1 MTTKLEIVKKKARE
15 LGYNTVRKSTRK
27 NKKYMIEVEDE
38 ETKKSKLVHFG
49 STGYKDFLDHGD
61 EKLRKYYRARHA
73 GIRLKDGSPAYMKRG
88 SPAFFSYYI
97 LW

>member
-1 MTTKLEIVKKKARE
+1 MSTKLEIVKKKARA
-15 LGYNTVRKSTRK
+15 LGYDTVKKSTRK
-27 NKKYMIEVEDE
+27 AKKYMIKVIDDD
-38 ETKKSKLVHFG
+38 TKKSTWVHFG
-49 STGYKDFLDHGD
+49 AKNYKDFLDHKN
-61 EKLRKYYRARHA
+61 EKLRKYYRKRHQ

>member
-1 MTTKLEIVKKKARE
+1 MSLKFEIVKKKARE
-15 LGYNTVRKSTRK
+15 LGYDNVKKSTRK

-38 ETKKSKLVHFG
+38 ETKEKKWIHFG
-49 STGYKDFLDHGD
+49 ARNYQDFLDHGD
-61 EKLRKYYRARHA
+61 EKLKKYYRARHSK
-73 GIRLKDGSPAYMKRG
+73 IKLKDGSPAHFKRG